1 MPISPRVALHV
12 GNFESETWC
21 NQAQYVCAAAIFE
34 CRELEGPHISLA
46 SQALGST
53 RERTQGCSLKNAKSV
68 GLVYLER
75 DHAHYREI
83 KGLAKAL
90 KEEYGVKRVGLMS
103 YVPADEKET
112 PNWLVKKLDS
122 GYLCKSDLNW
132 HGWPTKEFEA
142 FVDTPFD
149 ILIDLEIEPVLQ
161 LKFVVRKSLAAMKV
175 GIDNAPWNDDLDVR
189 LVLEDVPDEE
199 DMEEVD
205 VILQDP
211 MERWREHTKRTLA
224 FLNQIDMQ

>member
-1 MPISPRVALHV
+1 MLETLGWNRVAYEPNTSVRPLFLKAV
-12 GNFESETWC
+12 NWKDRIFLWRLKRL
-21 NQAQYVCAAAIFE
+21 AQ
-34 CRELEGPHISLA
+34 
-46 SQALGST
+46 T
-53 RERTQGCSLKNAKSV
+53 DRERKGCSLKNAQSV

-83 KGLAKAL
+83 KGLARTL
-90 KEEYGVKRVGLMS
+90 KEEFGVKRVGLMS
-103 YVPADEKET
+103 YVPTDEKET

-142 FVDTPFD
+142 FVETPFD
-149 ILIDLEIEPVLQ
+149 ILIDLEIDPVLQ
-161 LKFVVRKSLAAMKV
+161 LKFVVRKSLAGMKV
-175 GIDNAPWNDDLDVR
+175 GIDNAPWNEDLDVR
-189 LVLEDVPDEE
+189 LVLEKAPED

-211 MERWREHTKRTLA
+211 MEHWREHTKRTFA

>member
-1 MPISPRVALHV
+1 MLETLSPNRGAFKLRTPSRLLFLNVV
-12 GNFESETWC
+12 NWKDR
-21 NQAQYVCAAAIFE
+21 IFLW
-34 CRELEGPHISLA
+34 RLKRL
-46 SQALGST
+46 SQPE
-53 RERTQGCSLKNAKSV
+53 RERKGCSLKNAQSV

-83 KGLAKAL
+83 KGLAKTL
-90 KEEYGVKRVGLMS
+90 KEEYGVKRIGLMS
-103 YVPADEKET
+103 YVPSDEKET

-149 ILIDLEIEPVLQ
+149 ILIDLEIDPVLQ
-161 LKFVVRKSLAAMKV
+161 LKFVVRKSQAAMKV

-189 LVLEDVPDEE
+189 LVLEDAPDEE

-211 MERWREHTKRTLA
+211 MELWRDHTKRTLA

>member
-1 MPISPRVALHV
+1 MLETLPSNRVPIKPNTRNRLLFLRAV
-12 GNFESETWC
+12 TWKDR
-21 NQAQYVCAAAIFE
+21 IFH
-34 CRELEGPHISLA
+34 CRLKRLEQPE
-46 SQALGST
+46 
-53 RERTQGCSLKNAKSV
+53 RERKGCSLSNAKSV

-83 KGLAKAL
+83 KGLVKTL
-90 KEEYGVKRVGLMS
+90 KDEFGVKRVGLMS

-142 FVDTPFD
+142 FVDFPFD
-149 ILIDLEIEPVLQ
+149 ILIDLEIDPVLQ
-161 LKFVVRKSLAAMKV
+161 LKFVVRKSVAGMKV
-175 GIDNAPWNDDLDVR
+175 GIDNGPWNDDLDVR
-189 LVLEDVPDEE
+189 LVLEEEPDQD